1 MKIRSVINF
10 AFLSGLVCIFVL
22 SGCAS
27 RQATDQDDSDSD
39 KVHSSHAASN
49 DDMMPLEEVLRDAK
63 ESPDLITILNSSSF
77 SGDKH
82 INLKEISDTHSKI
95 QLIFVC
101 KQESTSSASIW
112 LRRNNAMR
120 RLVELG
126 ECNSPKSISVV
137 GLTVSDFPKP
147 EQAIIIANDDTKFN
161 MVITNSR
168 QEIQP

>member
-27 RQATDQDDSDSD
+27 HQATDQEDSDSD
-39 KVHSSHAASN
+39 KVHSSHAATN
-49 DDMMPLEEVLRDAK
+49 DGMMPLEEVLRDAK
-63 ESPDLITILNSSSF
+63 KSPDLISILNSSSF
-77 SGDKH
+77 NGDKH
-82 INLKEISDTHSKI
+82 INLKEISDTNSKI

-120 RLVELG
+120 RLIELG
-126 ECNSPKSISVV
+126 ECNSPKSIGVV
-137 GLTVSDFPKP
+137 GLAVSDFPKP

>member
-10 AFLSGLVCIFVL
+10 AFLSSLVYIFVL

-27 RQATDQDDSDSD
+27 HQAPVQEDSDSD

-49 DDMMPLEEVLRDAK
+49 DGMMPLEEVLRDAK

-77 SGDKH
+77 NGDKH
-82 INLKEISDTHSKI
+82 VNLKEISDTNSKI
-95 QLIFVC
+95 QLLFVC

-112 LRRNNAMR
+112 LRRNNVMR
-120 RLVELG
+120 RLIELG

-137 GLTVSDFPKP
+137 GLAVSDFPKP
-147 EQAIIIANDDTKFN
+147 EQAIIIANDDTQFN
-161 MVITNSR
+161 MVITNSQ